1 MAKQKK
7 TKKKK
12 YQINAKPQAK
22 EGKERPKFS
31 FTPWVM
37 ATIAILIIVFA
48 AHKEYI
54 SSLVSQIL
62 LVLTVVVFS
71 VYQRTRKTTQ

>member
-1 MAKQKK
+1 MAKQKKLK

-12 YQINAKPQAK
+12 YQVNAKPQAN
-22 EGKERPKFS
+22 ERPKFN
-31 FTPWVM
+31 FTPWVL
-37 ATIAILIIVFA
+37 ASIVIFLIVLA

-71 VYQRTRKTTQ
+71 VYQRTRKKNE